1 MSREIGT
8 LYADDLHSSQPK
20 DQEMITSICSGIPQT
35 PKLRLCKGFPLVGTI
50 AVRRWPAAWPTQS
63 KLPSWLPSLHVYPAL
78 VKDVD
83 DVGVLDCA
91 QAMRDGDGCTALCG
105 GVEGGLYDAFGC
117 GVEGGCGF
125 VEKQD
130 LRVAEEGAGNGYALT
145 LKGMLAKSRA
155 ESKRTYLATR

>member
-1 MSREIGT
+1 MCT
-8 LYADDLHSSQPK
+8 LLYD
-20 DQEMITSICSGIPQT
+20 
-35 PKLRLCKGFPLVGTI
+35 
-50 AVRRWPAAWPTQS
+50 
-63 KLPSWLPSLHVYPAL
+63 PAL